1 MPLPKTL
8 MPTTSD
14 PSADCYTVLDQN
26 NLSVHAAETAT
37 AAGCL
42 VARPPPLSAGVVAGV
57 VVEPSWTE
65 RAGQPPSLP
74 TVISRVP
81 GTATGQARA
90 RADRESDT
98 PRQRRR

>member
-1 MPLPKTL
+1 MPLSRIL
-8 MPTTSD
+8 MPATSE
-14 PSADCYTVLDQN
+14 PSADRYTVLGQEIF
-26 NLSVHAAETAT
+26 SVDAAETAT
-37 AAGCL
+37 AAARI

-65 RAGQPPSLP
+65 RAGQPPRLP

-90 RADRESDT
+90 CAGRESDT
-98 PRQRRR
+98 PRQKRR